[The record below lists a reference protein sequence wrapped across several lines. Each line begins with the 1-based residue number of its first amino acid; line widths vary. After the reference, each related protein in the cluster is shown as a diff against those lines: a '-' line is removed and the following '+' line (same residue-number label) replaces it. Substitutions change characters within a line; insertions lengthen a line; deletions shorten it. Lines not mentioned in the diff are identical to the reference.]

1 MISNQTVIAYEN
13 GKITCTS
20 LYYHFSVT
28 RISKIDY
35 LYLRSLAL
43 DDSNKQVITISFCR
57 EGEIL
62 QLGRY
67 VGIMPLPS
75 GCILEILPK
84 CFRESDSDEQARYV
98 LCNMLSLAN
107 LIPMKSFND
116 LTQDKMKLPI
126 HHSII
131 RIFLSVLTKLIL
143 KGLSSSYNIQDEERP
158 VMRGKL
164 LVQKQIRKPIP
175 LPTYFWTKASEYS
188 ENRPENRIIRR
199 CLDIVFPLARAY
211 DHSIFSQIYSC
222 FENIPSSIDV
232 DADFRS
238 WSHDRLVSHYTDI
251 EPWCRLIISGTGIP
265 ISGKNVLPAL
275 LYQMDRLFESYVGA
289 CIRKNLP
296 EGFELISQSTKWSL
310 LTKNTSR
317 INTLR
322 PDFVIR
328 KKGKDYCVLDAKW
341 KIQEQDEV
349 ADSGDLLQLYAYGR
363 YYLQG
368 SGKMALLYP
377 KTDNFS
383 SVSDCLNYT
392 VDQNLSLQHIP
403 IDLDKNPEELKCFLL
418 KAISN

>member
-13 GKITCTS
+13 GKITYTS

-57 EGEIL
+57 EVEIL

-143 KGLSSSYNIQDEERP
+143 KGLTSSYNIQDEERS

-265 ISGKNVLPAL
+265 H
-275 LYQMDRLFESYVGA
+275 
-289 CIRKNLP
+289 
-296 EGFELISQSTKWSL
+296 
-310 LTKNTSR
+310 
-317 INTLR
+317 
-322 PDFVIR
+322 
-328 KKGKDYCVLDAKW
+328 
-341 KIQEQDEV
+341 IQ
-349 ADSGDLLQLYAYGR
+349 
-363 YYLQG
+363 
-368 SGKMALLYP
+368 
-377 KTDNFS
+377 
-383 SVSDCLNYT
+383 
-392 VDQNLSLQHIP
+392 
-403 IDLDKNPEELKCFLL
+403 
-418 KAISN
+418 